1 MNFGE
6 VGKLRF
12 RCFAWH
18 KISSII
24 PDFRGRRGGA
34 THKNNLIIYDFQ
46 VGIGATHK
54 NSSTLWILELWGV
67 RFLVRLGSSVNLRK
81 LWENSR

>member
-6 VGKLRF
+6 VDMLRIC
-12 RCFAWH
+12 RLAWH

-46 VGIGATHK
+46 VGIGAMHK
-54 NSSTLWILELWGV
+54 NSSTL
-67 RFLVRLGSSVNLRK
+67 
-81 LWENSR
+81 